1 MYNKF
6 TDEKAIVCKGNNL
19 INASYKLTLG
29 EQRVVLAISS
39 MVNPKDKEFKDY
51 YITINE
57 FAELMDINLSSNTG
71 LYTRLKRLSGQLLSK
86 RITIHEP
93 DGDLQA
99 NWFSS
104 IKYFNNEGKMAFS
117 FDPKLKKYYLQLKQY
132 TKYRLKNIAGLK
144 SQYSIRMYEILKQYE
159 KIGERT
165 LTIKELKDMFQI
177 GVNEYKL
184 YGDFKRKVLLPAQKE
199 INKKTDLS
207 FEIEEIKTGRKVTSL
222 KFIISKNPLVASN
235 KKDEC
240 ADVLEEICAASENM
254 LEHDNVINDDYIDK
268 VMFLFDEEITRK
280 EAEQILKV
288 ANNDINKVKEKY
300 IIAKQTNG
308 IKNIVG
314 WIIKAIQDDYKTK
327 KRTIPGW
334 DNTYKRDYDID
345 DLEQK
350 LLEISKK
357 ASVKTEK

>member
-1 MYNKF
+1 MDKNYLVTQSNK
-6 TDEKAIVCKGNNL
+6 L
-19 INASYKLTLG
+19 ISAHYDLSLEEQRIILTL
-29 EQRVVLAISS
+29 AS
-39 MVNPKDKEFKDY
+39 MIQPEDEEFKSYEFKIKEFIKLLGVSTKTKYTDIPK
-51 YITINE
+51 ITEN
-57 FAELMDINLSSNTG
+57 LMKKIIKIREDKKLIQVSWLSSAVYNERTG
-71 LYTRLKRLSGQLLSK
+71 TVILR
-86 RITIHEP
+86 
-93 DGDLQA
+93 
-99 NWFSS
+99 
-104 IKYFNNEGKMAFS
+104 
-117 FDPKLKKYYLQLKQY
+117 FDPNLKPYLLKLNELFTSFKLANVL
-132 TKYRLKNIAGLK
+132 NLK
-144 SQYSIRMYEILKQYE
+144 SKYAIRIYEILKSYE
-159 KIGERT
+159 YRKNKYTVIE
-165 LTIKELKDMFQI
+165 ISELRLMLGISDT
-177 GVNEYKL
+177 EYNR
-184 YGDFKRKVLLPAQKE
+184 YDNFKRKVILQAQKE

-207 FEIEEIKTGRKVTSL
+207 FDFEEIKTGKKVTSL

-235 KKDEC
+235 RKDEC
-240 ADVLEEICAASENM
+240 DDVLEEICATSENM
-254 LEHDNVINDDYIDK
+254 LENYNVINDDYIDK

-327 KRTIPGW
+327 KRAIPGW

-357 ASVKTEK
+357 ASLKTEK